1 MFQLVIQYRLSPF
14 FSLNSQRSGDVDSL
28 MAEHLQG
35 KLNSTVLGLAHT
47 TMRQLSDQF
56 RLRTDSWFNNEIKS
70 AIRKQLSNALRTESL
85 HLLSP
90 SMLIRRKEET
100 LALIIESHTTQLH
113 VLATIIHLLAFN
125 LLIIYLLIVYLF
137 LHILNCFARRNVW
150 NIARFTMEDPP
161 QSQLS

>member
-1 MFQLVIQYRLSPF
+1 
-14 FSLNSQRSGDVDSL
+14 
-28 MAEHLQG
+28 
-35 KLNSTVLGLAHT
+35 
-47 TMRQLSDQF
+47 MRQLSDQF
-56 RLRTDSWFNNEIKS
+56 RLRTDSWFDHEIKS
-70 AIRKQLSNALRTESL
+70 TIRKLLGNALRTESL

-113 VLATIIHLLAFN
+113 VLATIIHLLAVD
-125 LLIIYLLIVYLF
+125 LLILYLLIVYFF